1 MESFIFDSFSS
12 ILTFDEDILL
22 FDEFDSK
29 SYDCWSSSVSFWL
42 LILLSRW
49 RVYLLLG
56 FLSDKKFVLL
66 KNESTFLLLFS
77 LNEPLVSLLEI
88 FSSPKAEDDEDI
100 GFILLTELT
109 ICFDIISLS
118 TCLLEMSDSLFS
130 ISDDVWDCSVKST
143 FFVTNFGFIVS
154 RSSKFF
160 YFASLFSMLPF
171 WVLWLRSFDKSKTI
185 ACGVT

>member
-1 MESFIFDSFSS
+1 M
-12 ILTFDEDILL
+12 
-22 FDEFDSK
+22 
-29 SYDCWSSSVSFWL
+29 
-42 LILLSRW
+42 
-49 RVYLLLG
+49 
-56 FLSDKKFVLL
+56 SDKKFFLL

-109 ICFDIISLS
+109 SCFDIISLS

-130 ISDDVWDCSVKST
+130 ISDDVCDCSVKST

-171 WVLWLRSFDKSKTI
+171 
-185 ACGVT
+185 